1 VRRSLTAFAAIVVH
15 FVLAPAAM
23 AHAEC
28 AWVLW
33 RGAAFPLAGYG
44 SRQECESARND
55 DHALAQRLSREYAH
69 PQTLECRP
77 DRESTESRTRCSW
90 TLWKAAVPS
99 LERSPLG
106 SFDTRELCEQRR
118 APDTMK
124 RDERELTSC
133 LPDTVDPRA
142 GRAR

>member
-1 VRRSLTAFAAIVVH
+1 VRRSLTAFAAIVAH
-15 FVLAPAAM
+15 CMLAPAVT

-33 RGAAFPLAGYG
+33 SGAAFPLTGYA
-44 SRQECESARND
+44 SRQECERARND
-55 DHALAQRLSREYAH
+55 DHPLAQRLSREYTY

-77 DRESTESRTRCSW
+77 DTEIAERRSTCSW
-90 TLWKAAVPS
+90 ALWRVALPS
-99 LERSPLG
+99 LDRVPLG
-106 SFDTRELCEQRR
+106 SFETRELCEQRR

-133 LPDTVDPRA
+133 LPATVDPRRA
-142 GRAR
+142 KGR